1 MTINIEALKGPLS
14 DKKLQE
20 ICETFGI
27 HDPRFAQIELNRS
40 FFNANPAGY
49 SIHSF
54 AMDGN
59 KAIGHYSIIPI
70 KVIHKGREL
79 LSGKGEALYL
89 DPTYRNGTV
98 KVDNKKVHIAVEMM
112 SQTQILADQDLLEP
126 QHVITRKAVQR
137 ILRRLGSKIVEYNVP
152 LLHFITNPFHENK
165 QNKTLKQKLG
175 VLGLFTIQRSLL
187 FLLRLA
193 LFWVK
198 KPEICTDK
206 NEFFAESMAL
216 YQRESCK
223 LAEDKWLVSRDIETM
238 QWMQTSGLL
247 DLFSFSDDPST
258 FVVIKKG
265 HHPEV
270 LFWSMGER
278 RWGDSWAMLV
288 KIIDH
293 YTKSGPGM
301 VISFPQE
308 VYDNSSSMLRGFL
321 YLCGFM
327 PKPVKTLVALKSLD
341 KDLGQKESV
350 YFDRLFF
357 IF

>member
-1 MTINIEALKGPLS
+1 MTIRIETMKGPLS
-14 DKKLQE
+14 DAKLQG
-20 ICETFGI
+20 ICETFGN
-27 HDPRFAQIELNRS
+27 HDHRFAQIELNRN
-40 FFNANPAGY
+40 FFNENPAGY

-54 AMDGN
+54 AMDGDR
-59 KAIGHYSIIPI
+59 AIGHYSIIPI
-70 KVIHKGREL
+70 KVIHKDREL

-89 DPTYRNGTV
+89 DPIYRNGTV

-112 SQTQILADQDLLEP
+112 NQTQILADQELLEP

-137 ILRRLGSKIVEYNVP
+137 ILRRLGSKIVEYNTP

-175 VLGLFTIQRSLL
+175 VLGLFTIQRFLL
-187 FLLRLA
+187 FMVRLVF
-193 LFWVK
+193 FWVE
-198 KPEICTDK
+198 KPEISTTK
-206 NEFFAESMAL
+206 NEFFAKNMAI
-216 YQRESCK
+216 YHKESCK
-223 LAEDKWLVSRDIETM
+223 IAKDKWLISRDMETM
-238 QWMQTSGLL
+238 QWMHDSGLL
-247 DLFSFSDDPST
+247 DLFFFSDDPT
-258 FVVIKKG
+258 AFVIIKKG

-270 LFWSMGER
+270 LFWAMEER
-278 RWGDSWAMLV
+278 RWGDYWAMLL

-293 YTKSGPGM
+293 YSDSGPGM

-308 VYDNSSSMLRGFL
+308 VYSNSRPLLRRFL
-321 YLCGFM
+321 YLCGFI
-327 PKPVKTLVALKSLD
+327 PKPVKTLVALKSQD